1 MSDFLRLG
9 ERGEALAWNF
19 LRKEGYAILEK
30 NYRTRFGEID
40 VIARKQDVVVF
51 LEVKTR
57 RDHTFGPPQ
66 ESVDWKKRQKLS
78 RTAEAYLQAKGLE
91 NRPAR
96 FDILSITWDGSHEPH
111 FSLLED
117 AFTVGERW

>member
-9 ERGEALAWNF
+9 ARGEALAWGF
-19 LRKEGYAILEK
+19 LKRQGYSLIEK

-40 VIARKQDVVVF
+40 IVAEKEGTLVF

-57 RDHTFGPPQ
+57 RTTRFGLPE
-66 ESVDWKKRQKLS
+66 ESVDWRKRHKLG
-78 RTAEAYLQAKGLE
+78 RMAEAFIQTKKLE

-96 FDILSITWDGSHEPH
+96 FDILSIVWDGAGEPR

-117 AFTVGERW
+117 AFPLEER